1 MAGKKL
7 KDMGFDKEIT
17 PPYWAVKESV
27 FPFVRFPGAPIMLT
41 PEMRSTG
48 EVMGL
53 DTDLGIAF
61 AKTQM
66 AIGTPLP
73 EKGNVFISVK
83 DTDKPMAVDLA
94 RRLEH
99 LGFSIFST
107 SGTAQVLEDN
117 GVKVTHVFKINEGR
131 PNIVDRIKNGDL
143 CMIINTPHGSIP
155 RQNENVIRTEAVRQG
170 LSIFT
175 TMTGARMAVNALYA
189 MRKHKLLTVQS
200 LQSYGKIVHEAA
212 QGKA

>member
-1 MAGKKL
+1 MAGAKL
-7 KDMGFDKEIT
+7 KDLGFEKEVT

-27 FPFVRFPGAPIMLT
+27 FPFVRFPGAPVMLT

-73 EKGNVFISVK
+73 QKGNVFVSVK
-83 DTDKPMAVDLA
+83 DADKHIAVDIS
-94 RRLEH
+94 RRLVA
-99 LGFSIFST
+99 LGFNIFST
-107 SGTAQVLEDN
+107 SGTASVLADN
-117 GVKVTHVFKINEGR
+117 GVPVTRVFKINEGR
-131 PNIVDRIKNGDL
+131 PNIIDRIKNGDL

-175 TMTGARMAVNALYA
+175 TMTGARTAVNALYA
-189 MRKHKLLTVQS
+189 LRKKDISVQS
-200 LQSYGKIVHEAA
+200 LQRYGEIVRT
-212 QGKA
+212 KSLPPD